1 MTRAREKLT
10 AACLCF
16 AVALP
21 AFAQGDARMW
31 LDRMENAVEYLN
43 YKGVFVRI
51 VSHADFDVPNE
62 DVEDEMEQDD
72 QATEQQQQ

>member
-1 MTRAREKLT
+1 MGPKGMLT
-10 AACLCF
+10 
-16 AVALP
+16 
-21 AFAQGDARMW
+21 
-31 LDRMENAVEYLN
+31 
-43 YKGVFVRI
+43 RI